1 MGKAYQAWSAACFIR
16 ACQEVEA
23 DPAHLGEQD

>member
-1 MGKAYQAWSAACFIR
+1 MGKAFQAWSAASFIR

-23 DPAHLGEQD
+23 DPKNLGEA